1 MINFNFGGKKKEESV
16 GLDIGSYSVKVVS
29 MGKESGRNILSAY
42 NIKRIP
48 VGQKGSKIENVI
60 KETLDEIELHPE
72 SINLSISGPDVIV
85 RFINLPKMS
94 KQQLEGA
101 LSFEAEKYIPFD
113 INEVVLDSIILGEGT
128 ESGQMQVLLAA
139 AKRELVESVVH
150 TAEKLDMAVNLLDI
164 SPFAVFNAFANS
176 NQPDAESGTAFLHIG
191 HSQTDV
197 LVSIGGVPSFM
208 RQIQI
213 GGRDVTAAICKGMSI
228 SPEKAEE
235 SKLGIGDVDKDA
247 LLGATTPVLEDMI
260 KEVQL
265 SMGYFENRYNK
276 NVKEVFC
283 SGGMIY
289 QAGVIEFLV
298 EKLGIEVKQ
307 WNPIKGLDVTDTIS
321 REDVDSVAAQLAVSI
336 GLAIRD

>member
-1 MINFNFGGKKKEESV
+1 MINFNFGGNKKEESV

-29 MGKESGRNILSAY
+29 MGKEGGKNVLSAY

-48 VGQKGSKIENVI
+48 TDQKSVRIENVI
-60 KETLDEIELHPE
+60 KETFEEIDLHPE

-85 RFINLPKMS
+85 RFINLPKMT

-113 INEVVLDSIILGEGT
+113 INEVVLDSIVLGAGAEA
-128 ESGQMQVLLAA
+128 GQMQVLLAA
-139 AKRELVESVVH
+139 AKRELIESVVH
-150 TAEKLDMAVNLLDI
+150 IAEKLDMSVNLLDI
-164 SPFAVFNAFANS
+164 SPFAVFNAFSVA
-176 NQPDAESGTAFLHIG
+176 NQPAEDSGTAFLHIG

-213 GGRDVTAAICKGMSI
+213 GGKDVTAAICKGMSI
-228 SPEKAEE
+228 SAEE
-235 SKLGIGDVDKDA
+235 AEERKLGLGEVDTDA
-247 LLGATTPVLEDMI
+247 VLALTTSVLEDLI

-276 NVKEVFC
+276 NVSEVFC

-289 QAGVIEFLV
+289 QPGVIEFLV

-307 WNPIKGLDVTDTIS
+307 WNPVKGIDVTDTIS
-321 REDVDSVAAQLAVSI
+321 KEDVDSVAAQLAVSI